1 MSHSASS
8 HHQPPPSLEW
18 RTESTQKAPQ
28 AIVSVQ
34 ECSADAVLKRAY
46 ANTATL
52 WQGDFHNAKQVLA
65 AIKKRLRKPAA
76 KNKTK
81 PEQAA
86 EIFHK
91 HRMQQAQQAR
101 LINMLAVEIQPGFTL
116 KLSRAPDIRAALL
129 EVYGEGNTQPFLLP
143 LNQLLGFIGA
153 HEWHKK
159 GVDIVALGA
168 RIHVPFGVFSP
179 LRGEY
184 LDLIAQAPLP
194 PNCRTAF
201 DIGTGSGVIAA
212 LLAQRGIPTI
222 TATDTNPRAIAC
234 ARANFERLGLSE
246 KILLQHADL
255 FPSEKADL
263 IVCNPPW
270 LPAKPTSAVETA
282 LYDPDSAMLKG
293 FLNGVAKHLNE
304 SGEAWLIMSDLAE
317 HLGLRPSD
325 ELAQII
331 GNAGLQII
339 DTIRTKPL
347 HNKAHNPHDPLAF
360 ARLREITRL
369 YRLKKV

>member
-1 MSHSASS
+1 MPHPA
-8 HHQPPPSLEW
+8 PPPNPQASAIEW

-76 KNKTK
+76 KAANQSKH
-81 PEQAA
+81 PA
-86 EIFHK
+86 EIFHT

-101 LINMLAVEIQPGFTL
+101 LINMLAVEVQPGFTL
-116 KLSRAPDIRAALL
+116 KLSRAPDIHAALL
-129 EVYGEGNTQPFLLP
+129 EVYGEENTRSFLLP

-159 GVDIVALGA
+159 GVDIAALGA
-168 RIHVPFGVFSP
+168 HIHVPFGVFSP

-212 LLAQRGIPTI
+212 LLARRGVPAV

-234 ARANFERLGLSE
+234 AHANLKRLGLSE
-246 KILLQHADL
+246 KVVLQQTDL
-255 FPSEKADL
+255 FPPGKADL

-270 LPAKPTSAVETA
+270 LPAKPSSAVETA
-282 LYDPDSAMLKG
+282 LYDPESAMLKG

-317 HLGLRPSD
+317 YLGLRTSD

-331 GNAGLQII
+331 SHAGLQIAG
-339 DTIRTKPL
+339 TICTQPG
-347 HNKAHNPHDPLAF
+347 HNKAKNPHDPLAF
-360 ARLREITRL
+360 ARSRETTRL
-369 YRLKKV
+369 YRLTTI